1 MPNLNQWSS
10 LEGGVFTLMVD
21 SQTTGACPRL
31 GWMSSTC
38 PSGSTST
45 LPTCPVPGRLP
56 VTTGNCGHWFLGATG
71 REGGKRG
78 QGIYLLPCHDV
89 PSPLFLPGVLPTRLS
104 SSLFVLGLMVS
115 PLSSGCGWEQQSVTR
130 LRPLPQVPA
139 TSCSF
144 LTPCPPPYELTVLNS
159 LQCKCITCFCFC
171 FVLSR
176 FVCWGYN
183 TVCYIQNLK

>member
-1 MPNLNQWSS
+1 
-10 LEGGVFTLMVD
+10 
-21 SQTTGACPRL
+21 
-31 GWMSSTC
+31 MSSTC

-56 VTTGNCGHWFLGATG
+56 VTTGNCAHWFLGATG

-139 TSCSF
+139 TSCGF
-144 LTPCPPPYELTVLNS
+144 LTPRPPPYKPIVLNS
-159 LQCKCITCFCFC
+159 LQCKCITCFCF
-171 FVLSR
+171 VL
-176 FVCWGYN
+176 FCLVLFAGAI
-183 TVCYIQNLK
+183 IQYVTYKI

>member
-21 SQTTGACPRL
+21 SQTTGARPRL

-56 VTTGNCGHWFLGATG
+56 VTTGNCAHWFLGATG

-78 QGIYLLPCHDV
+78 QGIYLLPCHAV

-115 PLSSGCGWEQQSVTR
+115 PLSSGCGWEQQSQSLDSALCPR
-130 LRPLPQVPA
+130 SQ
-139 TSCSF
+139 
-144 LTPCPPPYELTVLNS
+144 PPPVVSLHPAHPLTN
-159 LQCKCITCFCFC
+159 
-171 FVLSR
+171 
-176 FVCWGYN
+176 
-183 TVCYIQNLK
+183 